1 MSSYF
6 GLDIGSSS
14 IKVVQSSLLGAKGF
28 VLNNIGLVQN
38 PGGSVDFTDQRLT
51 AKLGPAIKQAMTE
64 AGIRDKRVVVSVPES
79 RAYSRIVEMPN
90 MSDAELSSAVNWEA
104 EQFIPLPVAE
114 VEIDY
119 TVVRRP
125 PKGSEQKMLVYLV
138 AAPKKYLQSMV
149 DFLLAIGIE
158 PIAVESEM
166 VAIARAFTFG
176 ETQGSS
182 LIVHIGALSTI
193 ISIVEGDSL
202 LFSYV
207 VNSGGLAMTRAIS
220 QSLALPIAQAEEY
233 KRTYGMDEKQLEGK
247 VRGSL
252 LVVVES
258 LVTEMRK
265 ASEFYMAS
273 HKSQIQRIVL
283 SGGGAYLPELNTYL
297 SGVFGGLEVIAGDPF
312 MFAKNSKNASIPQE
326 RAAYSVATGL
336 SLRVF

>member
-125 PKGSEQKMLVYLV
+125 
-138 AAPKKYLQSMV
+138 
-149 DFLLAIGIE
+149 
-158 PIAVESEM
+158 
-166 VAIARAFTFG
+166 
-176 ETQGSS
+176 
-182 LIVHIGALSTI
+182 
-193 ISIVEGDSL
+193 
-202 LFSYV
+202 
-207 VNSGGLAMTRAIS
+207 
-220 QSLALPIAQAEEY
+220 
-233 KRTYGMDEKQLEGK
+233 
-247 VRGSL
+247 
-252 LVVVES
+252 
-258 LVTEMRK
+258 
-265 ASEFYMAS
+265 
-273 HKSQIQRIVL
+273 
-283 SGGGAYLPELNTYL
+283 
-297 SGVFGGLEVIAGDPF
+297 
-312 MFAKNSKNASIPQE
+312 
-326 RAAYSVATGL
+326 
-336 SLRVF
+336 